1 MKGDV
6 CMKNLSTLFG
16 ISAILL
22 SNVMCGV
29 VGFNYGKMVWGIENA
44 GYSAPANTALLL
56 SIPYLIGIVVC
67 VVLAFV
73 FRKRKQT
80 SIEEN
85 KV

>member
-1 MKGDV
+1 
-6 CMKNLSTLFG
+6 MKNLSTLFG
-16 ISAILL
+16 ILAILL

-44 GYSAPANTALLL
+44 GYSAPASTALLL
-56 SIPYLIGIVVC
+56 SIPYLIGIAVC

-73 FRKRKQT
+73 FRKKKQT

>member
-1 MKGDV
+1 
-6 CMKNLSTLFG
+6 MKNLSTLFG
-16 ISAILL
+16 ILAILL

-44 GYSAPANTALLL
+44 GYSAPASTALLL

-67 VVLAFV
+67 AVLAFV
-73 FRKRKQT
+73 FKKKKQT
-80 SIEEN
+80 SVEEN

>member
-1 MKGDV
+1 
-6 CMKNLSTLFG
+6 MKNLSTLFD
-16 ISAILL
+16 ILAILL

-44 GYSAPANTALLL
+44 GYSAPASTALLL

-80 SIEEN
+80 SIKEN

>member
-1 MKGDV
+1 
-6 CMKNLSTLFG
+6 MKNLSTLFG
-16 ISAILL
+16 ILAILL

-44 GYSAPANTALLL
+44 GYSAPASTVLLL

-80 SIEEN
+80 SIKEN

>member
-16 ISAILL
+16 ILAILL

-44 GYSAPANTALLL
+44 GYSAPASTALLL

-80 SIEEN
+80 SIKEN

>member
-16 ISAILL
+16 ILAILL

-29 VGFNYGKMVWGIENA
+29 VGFNYGKMVWGVENA
-44 GYSAPANTALLL
+44 GYSAPASTALLL
-56 SIPYLIGIVVC
+56 SIPYLIGVVVC

-73 FRKRKQT
+73 FRKKKQT

>member
-1 MKGDV
+1 
-6 CMKNLSTLFG
+6 MKNLSTLFG
-16 ISAILL
+16 ILAILL

-44 GYSAPANTALLL
+44 GYSAPASTALLL

-80 SIEEN
+80 SIKEN

>member
-1 MKGDV
+1 
-6 CMKNLSTLFG
+6 MKNLSTLFG
-16 ISAILL
+16 ILAILL

-29 VGFNYGKMVWGIENA
+29 VGFNYGKMVWGIETA
-44 GYSAPANTALLL
+44 GYSAPASTALLL

-80 SIEEN
+80 SIKEN

>member
-1 MKGDV
+1 MKGDI

-16 ISAILL
+16 ILAILL

-29 VGFNYGKMVWGIENA
+29 VGFNYGKMVWGVENA
-44 GYSAPANTALLL
+44 GYSAPASTALLL
-56 SIPYLIGIVVC
+56 SIPYLIGVVVC

-73 FRKRKQT
+73 FRKKKQT

>member
-1 MKGDV
+1 MKGNI

-16 ISAILL
+16 ILAILL

-29 VGFNYGKMVWGIENA
+29 VGFNYGKMVWGVENA
-44 GYSAPANTALLL
+44 GYSAPASTALLL
-56 SIPYLIGIVVC
+56 SIPYLIGVVVC

-73 FRKRKQT
+73 FRKKKQT

>member
-1 MKGDV
+1 
-6 CMKNLSTLFG
+6 MKNLSTLFG
-16 ISAILL
+16 ILAILL

-44 GYSAPANTALLL
+44 GYSAPASTALLL

-67 VVLAFV
+67 VVLVFV

-80 SIEEN
+80 SIKEN